1 MTKTDKTTLS
11 ESLLETLVDGQWHP
25 LYKLKKNLNIR
36 TSKAEAELNKTLKS
50 LVAEGKMISGNNSSY
65 RLESN
70 FLKNLIKSGD
80 VNLNNK
86 NKPRYYGG
94 ILEDDGWLL
103 APLKE
108 YDMVHFRMDNLISS
122 NSLKKILKNEGYHIN
137 IDNNTHLVRVFA
149 PHGGNIREVFIE
161 LKTTH
166 PELGIHSI
174 RLESKLKRRMLSDLP
189 DQFVAGLC
197 EKYGKFA
204 QILLRANMSS
214 VKKHIKEYDDIQQQ
228 IYLWVIEAIQR
239 YDAETSIPFAAYLS
253 SSLKKWVFNLA
264 RESYGRAIADT
275 EIKHARIINKFVAE
289 NGREPNVN
297 EISKLLGNSADGVN
311 KDRFAMASVSN
322 ILNTTTIHHEDGD
335 LQIESGENDN
345 VAIEKLMSLTMISA
359 SLLKGVA
366 RSKTPLNS
374 LIYVYYKSWGSN
386 MRNKKISSFL
396 ANKTVQRSGEAAIKR
411 ASDYLKTEER
421 F

>member
-1 MTKTDKTTLS
+1 MNKTEKINLPATV
-11 ESLLETLVDGQWHP
+11 LEILVDGQWHP
-25 LYKLKKNLNIR
+25 LYKLKKKLNIR
-36 TSKAEAELNKTLKS
+36 SSKAETL
-50 LVAEGKMISGNNSSY
+50 LVEHLETLAGKGKVIAGNNNSY
-65 RLESN
+65 RLDSQY
-70 FLKNLIKSGD
+70 LKNVIKSGD
-80 VNLNNK
+80 VKINDK

-103 APLKE
+103 APLQE

-122 NSLKKILKNEGYHIN
+122 TQLKKILNNAGYHIN

-149 PHGGNIREVFIE
+149 PSGGNIREVFLE
-161 LKTTH
+161 LKETH

-174 RLESKLKRRMLSDLP
+174 RLESNLKRRMLTDLP
-189 DQFVAGLC
+189 DQFVAGIC

-204 QILLRANMSS
+204 QVLLRAHMSS
-214 VKKHIKEYDDIQQQ
+214 VRKHIKEQDDIQQQ

-289 NGREPNVN
+289 NGREPNLS
-297 EISKLLGNSADGVN
+297 EISTLLGNSADGVN

-335 LQIESGENDN
+335 LQIEAEHGDN
-345 VAIEKLMSLTMISA
+345 VAIEKLTNLTLISA
-359 SLLKGVA
+359 SLLNGIS
-366 RSKTPLNS
+366 RSKEPNVS
-374 LIYVYYKSWGSN
+374 LLYVYYKSWGAN
-386 MRNKKISSFL
+386 VRNKKITAFL
-396 ANKTVQRSGEAAIKR
+396 SNPPVKRSGEAAIKR
-411 ASDYLKTEER
+411 ASDYLKNDER
-421 F
+421 M